1 MIAEDVRDKIIV
13 RYGHRLMKLKVKN
26 AEIRMAV
33 RHPSQSKSSIL
44 RLFISNDAGYLI
56 TMHIYKEVSGSS
68 YTKQQPVCQI
78 LLSSNHSA
86 KSY

>member
-33 RHPSQSKSSIL
+33 RHPSQSKAKSSIL
-44 RLFISNDAGYLI
+44 RLFIRGAI
-56 TMHIYKEVSGSS
+56 
-68 YTKQQPVCQI
+68 Q
-78 LLSSNHSA
+78 
-86 KSY
+86 